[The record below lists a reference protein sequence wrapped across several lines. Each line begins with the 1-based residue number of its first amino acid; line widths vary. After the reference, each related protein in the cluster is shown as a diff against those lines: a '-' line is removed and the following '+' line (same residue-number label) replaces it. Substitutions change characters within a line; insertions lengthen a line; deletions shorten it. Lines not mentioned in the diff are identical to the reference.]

1 MATNG
6 MESEVAV
13 AESQIRSGGK
23 RLISKGPFI
32 ESHYNAGGV

>member
-1 MATNG
+1 METND

-32 ESHYNAGGV
+32 GSHYHTEVA